1 MSGLAIE
8 PLNPAILPAATGNY
22 AHGVQVDGAERM
34 VFVSGQVP
42 WGNEHGRVPETFEA
56 QCRMVWRN
64 VLSVLAE
71 AGMGIRNLVKVTT
84 YLSDRQYRG
93 AELEDPRGGA
103 RRARPGAHGH
113 HLRHLRREL
122 AARDRRRRHGLTG
135 PPRAEWL
142 WKACVRRLSVK
153 RMRIRV
159 VDAFADR
166 PFAGNPAGVCVLPAG
181 AWPEEPGCSRSRRS

>member
-8 PLNPAILPAATGNY
+8 PLNPEILPPATGNY
-22 AHGVQVDGAERM
+22 AHGVQVDGAQRM

-84 YLSDRQYRG
+84 YLSDRQYRALNSKIREEVLG
-93 AELEDPRGGA
+93 RTCRPSPSSSATSTPR
-103 RRARPGAHGH
+103 
-113 HLRHLRREL
+113 
-122 AARDRRRRHGLTG
+122 T
-135 PPRAEWL
+135 
-142 WKACVRRLSVK
+142 
-153 RMRIRV
+153 
-159 VDAFADR
+159 
-166 PFAGNPAGVCVLPAG
+166 
-181 AWPEEPGCSRSRRS
+181 GCSRSTPSPWPDRSTRAPSGYGKRAYAVLA